1 MKTQDAVM
9 HFSLKA
15 LDGEMQGQSLD
26 RKKMLLGSHSHCE
39 LRLGHPSVSEYH
51 AVIAE
56 TPEGMKVK
64 DLFSEEGVFVNGR
77 RVEECLLQVGDTLT
91 VGAVSFLFEAHEQP
105 ISEVDIVQAQDLPDS
120 EIDNDIKDK
129 RLEIISYENG
139 LMTNMYYLT
148 LENGAIFLDSNKK
161 AQRSILLQGMAK
173 TRLFSIKKGV
183 VEFHPTIAVRPSV
196 PWERISLAQGVF
208 LTQGQQQVAL
218 RLVDYINPEVEQ
230 KFKFDKNFYKQASKV
245 VASLVV
251 HIIFTFVI
259 TMPEPKEMPK
269 PKAITATFK
278 VLPKNYKLYEP
289 PKPKV
294 AAADAASAASE
305 VSAQVLT
312 SKTVNT
318 GVKDTVQ
325 PNHKTEFAQ
334 GNAKKQVIAKA
345 QAPGTSGTAP
355 ALPPKPGYSF
365 NSKVVGANNLVGSA
379 PNIASSNGP
388 SAIVTGSG
396 GGSGTSFN
404 AGSADVGEIGTGS
417 GVGISKFNGNGSDSR
432 GNGSA
437 SYGSRGLAS
446 KSGFDS
452 SYLEPK
458 TVVLGSMDPE
468 VLRTI
473 LREYIGQF
481 RSCYQ
486 QELIEQSDK
495 IKGVIDL
502 NFTISA
508 TGRVQ
513 KYDIRAKDAQFSKKG
528 INCMGQVLSIIPFPQ
543 PKGGGVVDVR
553 QPLNFFAETQKI

>member
-1 MKTQDAVM
+1 MKTQEAVM
-9 HFSLKA
+9 HFA
-15 LDGEMQGQSLD
+15 LGGKILD
-26 RKKMLLGSHSHCE
+26 RKKMLLGSHAHCD
-39 LRLGHPSVSEYH
+39 LKFSDASVSEYH
-51 AVIAE
+51 AIIVQ
-56 TPEGMKVK
+56 TSEGMKIK
-64 DLFSEEGVFVNGR
+64 DLYSEEGVYVNGR
-77 RVEECLLQVGDTLT
+77 RIEECLLKVGDTLT
-91 VGAVSFLFEAHEQP
+91 LGTVSFVFEAHETA
-105 ISEVDIVQAQDLPDS
+105 ITEVEIAQADELPVG
-120 EIDNDIKDK
+120 EIDNVIKDK

-161 AQRSILLQGMAK
+161 AERSILLQGMAK
-173 TRLFSIKKGV
+173 TKLFSIKKGV
-183 VEFHPTIAVRPSV
+183 IEFHPTVAVKPSV
-196 PWERISLAQGVF
+196 TWERISLAQGVF

-218 RLVDYINPEVEQ
+218 RLVDYVNLEIDK

-251 HIIFTFVI
+251 HMIFTFVI

-294 AAADAASAASE
+294 ASAEAASAASE
-305 VSAQVLT
+305 VSAEVLT

-334 GNAKKQVIAKA
+334 GNAKKQVVAKA

-365 NSKVVGANNLVGSA
+365 NSKTIGTNNLVGSA
-379 PNIASSNGP
+379 PNIANSNGP

-495 IKGVIDL
+495 ISGVIDL

-508 TGRVQ
+508 AGRVE
-513 KYDIRAKDAQFSKKG
+513 KYDIRAKGGRGPASGTLFSKKG
-528 INCMGQVLSIIPFPQ
+528 INCMGQVLSIIPFPK
-543 PKGGGVVDVR
+543 PKGGGVVDVK